1 MTDTVGLTLTLE
13 DPVSHEPRSFMLD
26 SGLIAILAN
35 MIIPP
40 LLTAGLNAIPNDV
53 APQVKPA
60 ILAAGN
66 TMVAWANAH

>member
-1 MTDTVGLTLTLE
+1 
-13 DPVSHEPRSFMLD
+13 MLD

-66 TMVAWANAH
+66 TMVAWANTH